1 MTLLPDN
8 MLVLQKKKEIQFQ
21 FHILT
26 TNQSSNAHPEKK
38 RITRHFQTAQTLL
51 KSPSSTPNSIPQIV
65 TAYRLYSSIDTQGA
79 PKEHRLKHSH
89 QNRRCTI

>member
-8 MLVLQKKKEIQFQ
+8 MLVLQKKREIQFQ
-21 FHILT
+21 FHILIT
-26 TNQSSNAHPEKK
+26 DQSGNAHPKK
-38 RITRHFQTAQTLL
+38 KGSQDISKPLKPSK

-65 TAYRLYSSIDTQGA
+65 TAYRLYSSIDTRGA

-89 QNRRCTI
+89 QNRRCTR